1 MKNGNQMH
9 ISSGF
14 TGKIKST
21 YFKSMIVLFASTILL
36 LVSIFGFSIELIAS
50 VLLFLMVSLSVRY
63 LVNDLVDV
71 SLIEDYLIIKQSVG
85 KNMIAPINKI
95 RKCRT
100 KFFLNIALT
109 SFELNIDGSKKKV
122 FFFSSAEQNQMFN
135 QYRLTNNQKAA

>member
-1 MKNGNQMH
+1 MSHRNQMH
-9 ISSGF
+9 ISSDF
-14 TGKIKST
+14 TEKIKST
-21 YFKSMIVLFASTILL
+21 YFNSMVVLFASTVLL
-36 LVSIFGFSIELIAS
+36 LIALFGISIELFASIFLFGMISIAIR
-50 VLLFLMVSLSVRY
+50 F

-100 KFFLNIALT
+100 KYFLNIALT

-122 FFFSSAEQNQMFN
+122 FFFSSTEQNQMFN
-135 QYRLTNNQKAA
+135 QYRLTNNHKAA

>member
-1 MKNGNQMH
+1 MNGGNQMH
-9 ISSGF
+9 ISSGL
-14 TGKIKST
+14 TRKIKST
-21 YFKSMIVLFASTILL
+21 YFKSMIVLFTSIILM

-50 VLLFLMVSLSVRY
+50 IFLFLMVSISVRY

-85 KNMIAPINKI
+85 NNLIAPINKI

-100 KFFLNIALT
+100 KYFLNIAFT

-122 FFFSSAEQNQMFN
+122 FFFSSTEQNHMFN
-135 QYRLTNNQKAA
+135 QYRSINTHKVA